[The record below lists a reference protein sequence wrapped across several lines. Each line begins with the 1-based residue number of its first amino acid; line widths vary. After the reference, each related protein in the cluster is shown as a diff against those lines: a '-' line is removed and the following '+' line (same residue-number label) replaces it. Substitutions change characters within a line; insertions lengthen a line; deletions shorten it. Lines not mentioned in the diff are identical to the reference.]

1 MKLQSNALLN
11 FVECFLIVVSPK
23 NMSPPTKKCDFTLE
37 LSTLEKQC
45 NKLTWKMN
53 AMRKA
58 AIQLLTLKIML
69 WGKHAIV

>member
-1 MKLQSNALLN
+1 
-11 FVECFLIVVSPK
+11 
-23 NMSPPTKKCDFTLE
+23 MSPPTKKCGFTLE

-58 AIQLLTLKIML
+58 AIQLLTWKIML
-69 WGKHAIV
+69 WGKYAIV